1 MTVLLWG
8 VATEPPVAMVHRA
21 LDEIG
26 ADTVVIH
33 PRESATTEMAIRAG
47 GGSVAVDGY
56 VRVGG
61 RLVDLESVTGVY
73 LRPVEPELVPEL
85 ADLAP
90 SSPAMVRARQ
100 VHDAM
105 IGFTEVAG
113 RATGARVLNRL
124 SAMAS
129 NMSKPFQAQAVLRN
143 GFSTP
148 ETLVTDDPDEAI
160 AFAAGF
166 DRVIYKSTSGIRS
179 IVTIFDPAADRERL
193 ANLRWCPVQFQEF
206 VTGYEIRVHVVGN
219 ETYAAQIKTDATDY
233 RYARRQV
240 GDDAELTAC
249 ELDPHLSTRCVA
261 LAADLDLP
269 FAGLDLKIADDG
281 RIVCFE
287 VNPSP
292 GFPWYEHEAGL
303 PISAAVARELT
314 GANR

>member
-8 VATEPPVAMVHRA
+8 VGTEPPMAMVGSA
-21 LDEIG
+21 LADLG
-26 ADTVVIH
+26 ADVVLVH
-33 PRESATTEMAIRAG
+33 PREAAATEIVVRAG
-47 GGSVAVDGY
+47 GGSATVEGQL
-56 VRVGG
+56 RVGP
-61 RLVDLESVTGVY
+61 RTIDLAEVVGIY

-85 ADLAP
+85 AGLP
-90 SSPAMVRARQ
+90 SSSPVVGHARKI
-100 VHDAM
+100 HDAL
-105 IGFTEVAG
+105 IGFTEVAA
-113 RATGARVLNRL
+113 RAAGARVLNRL

-148 ETLVTDDPDEAI
+148 ETVVTDDPDEAI
-160 AFAAGF
+160 EFATGF

-179 IVTIFDPAADRERL
+179 IVTLFDPVADRERL
-193 ANLRWCPVQFQEF
+193 RNLAWCPVQFQEF
-206 VTGYEIRVHVVGN
+206 VSGYEIRVHVVGN
-219 ETYAAQIKTDATDY
+219 ETYAAQVKTTATDY

-240 GDDAELTAC
+240 GDDAELSAVTL
-249 ELDPHLSTRCVA
+249 EPHLAARCVA

-292 GFPWYEHEAGL
+292 GFPWYETEAGL
-303 PISAAVARELT
+303 PISAAVARHLV
-314 GANR
+314 GAS